1 MLAGDGVGKRS
12 GTRPLEGLAVCQKKS
27 NVRRSTSSGSG
38 SPGATGAGGGG
49 GGPGDVPAQ
58 PQASAPAR
66 ASSRRRPVWT
76 PPGSAMLVGSGKAG
90 QYGHPLKS
98 RSG

>member
-12 GTRPLEGLAVCQKKS
+12 GTRPLAGFAVCQKKS
-27 NVRRSTSSGSG
+27 KVRRCTSSSSG
-38 SPGATGAGGGG
+38 SPGGTGAGAGGGG
-49 GGPGDVPAQ
+49 PGAVLAQ

-76 PPGSAMLVGSGKAG
+76 PPGSAMLVESGKAG
-90 QYGHPLKS
+90 QDGQSAQKS
-98 RSG
+98 